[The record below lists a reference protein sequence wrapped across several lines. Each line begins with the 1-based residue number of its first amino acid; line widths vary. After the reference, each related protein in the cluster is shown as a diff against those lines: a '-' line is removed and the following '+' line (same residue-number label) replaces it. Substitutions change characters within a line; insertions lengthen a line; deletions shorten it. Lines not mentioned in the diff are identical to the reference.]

1 MRLAPDPS
9 TDYVSFAK
17 SRLLLGLSCAL
28 AILAGAVLGMA
39 WQVGKIMVHETNIAH
54 LRYEADLLADEI
66 TQQINQRINALQRLS
81 GVIGLSDDPT
91 WLNYEL
97 QKNDPAD
104 LVRRFDGQR

>member
-1 MRLAPDPS
+1 
-9 TDYVSFAK
+9 
-17 SRLLLGLSCAL
+17 
-28 AILAGAVLGMA
+28 MA

-66 TQQINQRINALQRLS
+66 TQQINQRINALQRLN

-97 QKNDPAD
+97 QKNDSLLAWC
-104 LVRRFDGQR
+104 LKGGTRWAWSGS

>member
-1 MRLAPDPS
+1 MRLAPPIHRLITFRS
-9 TDYVSFAK
+9 LK

-66 TQQINQRINALQRLS
+66 THQINQRINALGRERRLTRQLK
-81 GVIGLSDDPT
+81 GLKADI
-91 WLNYEL
+91 LGEL
-97 QKNDPAD
+97 IA
-104 LVRRFDGQR
+104 LEVALL